1 MANQILAGAVV
12 NAGMVIAGVDADNP
26 PYVGPPPRIV
36 AMRQY
41 IHQTDPGDNTV
52 YTMAL
57 DGTDLQTLPFPD
69 GLVQNKNGRYATNI
83 ASDGNNVVVSDGDNG
98 RVFVYDMATGAAPTS
113 FAVAELDNRVNSM
126 MLSGSRL
133 FTHDSGSSG
142 VHIYDITTGEKVGNY
157 SNSDGT
163 GFLRSTVSGGKFIGI
178 PYDST
183 NSNQRSMYIYDVGD
197 NDGSSEI
204 KVDLPDLTNPNQQHN
219 VSLAAGEG
227 KIVYGTE
234 STDATFY
241 IWDIDGTNR
250 IDVDTSSFV
259 PGGYWGS
266 SMTMA
271 GRRVGHWASA
281 IGDGK
286 IVINSEFPGMLF
298 VCDLDGSNLNTIDL
312 HNLTPMSEH
321 YKFSGMASTN
331 NGYLAIADGKVIAP
345 AVNGRTDTS
354 DNESE
359 GIIWILDLHQ
369 RTVLAQIESPVLDES
384 VRFGK
389 DFGVYTTVA
398 PVTSSG
404 SSTPSLGDPFP
415 HAGDIKATGAP
426 SPAQAH
432 SEAMNDWLTY
442 GVTANETFGTH
453 GGRPKMTDESAGAIH
468 FIRYDLDNEML
479 YGYLSYTGG
488 VDGDINAVLNATGW
502 GGMDEF
508 WSFWEAWG
516 NNTHAATIGSYFP
529 YGIRKSMTEAEFDA
543 LDFYWD
549 ADGGMSGQGT
559 WRINPDVEIP
569 TMPTP
574 ATSVT
579 DASFNQEAS
588 DELAVVHNSRFD
600 IFADW
605 ISYGTVGFH
614 GNTGGRDRVVPENTS
629 TGSVHYLRYDPIGKR
644 IWTLVSWHPN
654 GGGVG
659 PTLIENGFGDLT
671 TDFSS
676 EPFFSG
682 YLYNNFTHTA
692 PIGSYFPGIV
702 GSRLQYE
709 PEDIAGLGI
718 SWNGTSWTKS

>member
-1 MANQILAGAVV
+1 MANQILAGAVFQ
-12 NAGMVIAGVDADNP
+12 ASMVIAGVDADNP

-36 AMRQY
+36 AMRQFIY
-41 IHQTDPGDNTV
+41 QTDPGDSTV
-52 YTMAL
+52 YTMAM

-69 GLVQNKNGRYATNI
+69 GLVQNKNGNYARNI
-83 ASDGNNVVVSDGDNG
+83 ASDANKVVVSDEDNG

-126 MLSGSRL
+126 MLSGTRL

-178 PYDST
+178 PYDPT
-183 NSNQRSMYIYDVGD
+183 NSNQRSMYIYEVGD

-204 KVDLPDLTNPNQQHN
+204 KVDLPDLTNPYQQHN

-286 IVINSEFPGMLF
+286 IVINSDFPGMLF
-298 VCDLDGSNLNTIDL
+298 VCNLDGSDLNTIDL
-312 HNLTPMSEH
+312 YNITPSSEH
-321 YKFSGMASTN
+321 YKFNGMASTN
-331 NGYLAIADGKVIAP
+331 DGYLAIADGKVIAP
-345 AVNGRTDTS
+345 ALNGKTDTS

-384 VRFGK
+384 VRFGR

-398 PVTSSG
+398 PATESAP
-404 SSTPSLGDPFP
+404 TPSLGDPFP
-415 HAGDIKATGAP
+415 HAGDMKATGAP
-426 SPAQAH
+426 SPFYAH
-432 SEAMNDWLTY
+432 SEEVNDWLTY
-442 GVTANETFGTH
+442 GVTANETYGTS
-453 GGRPKMTDESAGAIH
+453 GGRPRMTDEAAGAIH
-468 FIRYDLDNEML
+468 FIRYDLDNEIL
-479 YGYLSYTGG
+479 YGYMSYATSEGPG
-488 VDGDINAVLNATGW
+488 AVLDDIGW
-502 GGMDEF
+502 GGMGHF
-508 WSFWEAWG
+508 WSFWTNFG
-516 NNTHAATIGSYFP
+516 NNTHAAPIGSYFP
-529 YGIRKSMTEAEFDA
+529 IGIKRPMTEAEFDA
-543 LDFYWD
+543 LELYWD
-549 ADGGMSGQGT
+549 ADGGQSGQGS
-559 WRINPDVEIP
+559 WRINPDVEVP

-579 DASFNQEAS
+579 DASFTAEAS
-588 DELAVVHNSRFD
+588 DGLAVVHNSRFD
-600 IFADW
+600 VFANW

-614 GNTGGRDRVVPENTS
+614 GEHGGKDRIVAEGTATGA
-629 TGSVHYLRYDPIGKR
+629 VHYLRYDPIGKR
-644 IWTLVSWHPN
+644 IWSLVSWHPQ

-659 PTLIENGFGDLT
+659 PTLIEKGFGDLT
-671 TDFSS
+671 TDFST
-676 EPFFSG
+676 EPFFSA
-682 YLYNNFTHTA
+682 YLYNNFTYTA
-692 PIGSYFPGIV
+692 SIGSYFPAIV
-702 GSRLQYE
+702 GSRLTYE
-709 PEDIAGLGI
+709 PEDLAGLGI
-718 SWNGTSWTKS
+718 TWDGTTWSKS